1 MSNKLEYRTG
11 HKPATI
17 GLFPFLL
24 LICIIIPTY
33 KPDIPD
39 EQSYV
44 IPGVLPKPPHPPA
57 RNASI
62 GGARSRREAASQPAR
77 VTAKAAPTMAAGKT
91 HGAN

>member
-11 HKPATI
+11 HKPATMRHSTS
-17 GLFPFLL
+17 LL
-24 LICIIIPTY
+24 LICIILPAY

-44 IPGVLPKPPHPPA
+44 MPGVLPNSPHPPA

-62 GGARSRREAASQPAR
+62 GGTRSRREAASQPAR
-77 VTAKAAPTMAAGKT
+77 VTARAAPTMAAGKT